1 MQDFETPRSNDNVQL
16 LKSSVYESNEEFVV
30 SGMSRSQRTSSN
42 DESTP
47 DSGAANT
54 NNPKRD
60 EPVVLKT
67 PSGAKAQYNEF
78 TEETGNL
85 GTKSIDSKS
94 VFEYQDSRE

>member
-1 MQDFETPRSNDNVQL
+1 
-16 LKSSVYESNEEFVV
+16 VYESNEEFVV

-47 DSGAANT
+47 DSGANNT
-54 NNPKRD
+54 NKRD
-60 EPVVLKT
+60 EPVILKT

-94 VFEYQDSRE
+94 VFEYQDSREQTPRE